1 MALILADRVKETT
14 TVTGTGTAT
23 LLGAVSGFQSFSE
36 VGDGNTTYY
45 CIAGQGT
52 AEFEIGIG
60 TYTASGTTLARTTV
74 LSSSNS
80 DALVNFSAGTKD
92 IFVTY
97 PAEKSVNLDASGVLT
112 TSTTGT
118 ASNVTGTVAI
128 ANGGTGQTSQTA
140 AFDALSPV
148 TTKGDLIV
156 GDGTDNIRLAVGTND
171 YVLTADSAEATGVKW
186 AAAGGGGGASALVI
200 EDKTAA
206 YTVVAGDLGK
216 IINCTANS
224 FTVSLTAAATLGS
237 GFNVT
242 IWNTSTTSTDAIT
255 IDPDG
260 TETLDGLTTIQIY
273 PGNFVELVCTGSAW
287 QTNVKLVTKAVAAN
301 TATNTTPPLASGSL
315 SIAIGQLSTASGTRS
330 LAIGYGTVAS
340 SIGSTAIGY
349 NSNQQGAQAVTGSG
363 AMALGGS
370 RASGVDS
377 FAAAVTNNTASYGA
391 TGANGVSIGK
401 QAKASGTQG
410 VAFGTNSSTTGGYGI
425 AIGYLAQASGSG
437 SVAIGNQYNLA
448 APVASGSSS
457 IAIGDGCAASAQ
469 FSTAIGAV
477 ASSSIIGKY
486 AYASGRF
493 ATTGDAQTGT
503 FVLRSDTVGATPEAL
518 TTDNTAAG
526 TTDQIILPNKSAY
539 AFSGTIIARQ
549 QAAGGTASAAW
560 KVEGLIRREA
570 NAASTTLVASTV
582 TAIDNTPGWALA
594 LSADTTNGGLK
605 VEATGAAATNIRW
618 VATVQTSEVTY
629 A

>member
-14 TVTGTGTAT
+14 AVIGTGTAT
-23 LLGAVSGFQSFSE
+23 LLGAVSGFQSFSV

-45 CIAGQGT
+45 CISGQGT
-52 AEFEIGIG
+52 AEFEIGLG
-60 TYTASGTTLARTTV
+60 TYTLSGATLARTTV

-80 DALVNFSAGTKD
+80 NALVNFSAGTKD

-97 PAEKSVNLDASGVLT
+97 PAEKSVNLDASNVLT

-128 ANGGTGQTSQTA
+128 SNGGTGQTSQTA
-140 AFDALSPV
+140 AFDALSPI

-186 AAAGGGGGASALVI
+186 AAAGGGGSSTLVI
-200 EDKTAA
+200 DNKTAA

-216 IINCTANS
+216 IINCTS
-224 FTVSLTAAATLGS
+224 GTFTISLTSAATLGA

-260 TETLDGLTTIQIY
+260 TETLDGRTTIQIY

-287 QTNVKLVTKAVAAN
+287 QTNVKLVTKAIAAN
-301 TATNTTPPLASGSL
+301 TATSTTPPLASGSL

-349 NSNQQGAQAVTGSG
+349 NSNQQGAQAVTGLG

-370 RASGVDS
+370 YASGNDS
-377 FAAAVTNNTASYGA
+377 FAAAITDNTASYGA
-391 TGANGVSIGK
+391 TGVNSISIGRL
-401 QAKASGTQG
+401 AKATAQETTAIGR
-410 VAFGTNSSTTGGYGI
+410 ASSATARNGI
-425 AIGYLAQASGSG
+425 AIGYQATASGTG
-437 SVAIGNQYNLA
+437 SIAIGSQYNISSA
-448 APVASGSSS
+448 SASGSSS
-457 IAIGDGCAASAQ
+457 IAIGDGCKSTQQ
-469 FSTAIGAV
+469 FATSFGAG
-477 ASSSIIGKY
+477 ASSSIIGKF
-486 AYASGRF
+486 AYAGGQFS
-493 ATTGDAQTGT
+493 AAGDAQTGT
-503 FVLRSDTVGATPEAL
+503 FVLRSDTTNATAEAL

-526 TTDQIILPNKSAY
+526 TTDQIILPNNSAY

-549 QAAGGTASAAW
+549 KASDGTASAAW
-560 KVEGLIRREA
+560 KVEGLIRREGT
-570 NAASTTLVASTV
+570 AASTTLVASTV

-618 VATVQTSEVTY
+618 VATIQTSEVTY